1 MKFGLIG
8 LVVALLF
15 GVYLLFFSG
24 PGAITNVPADG
35 TSIVAFGDSLVAGVG
50 ATPGNDFVSQVAT
63 TVGEPIVN
71 LGTSGDTTRD
81 ALARIDEVLDQD
93 PKVVIVL
100 LGGNDFLQNIPEAET
115 FANLETI
122 IETIHESGSAVLLLG
137 VRGGVLRDNF
147 KEPFAALANTHN
159 TAYVSDVL
167 DGLITSPEL
176 MSDRIH
182 PNDAGYAIIAG
193 RVSPVLADML
203 TQE

>member
-8 LVVALLF
+8 LVVALLG

-24 PGAITNVPADG
+24 PGAITNVPSDG

-50 ATPGNDFVSQVAT
+50 ATAGNDLASQVSVA
-63 TVGEPIVN
+63 VGEPIVN
-71 LGTSGDTTRD
+71 LGVSGDTTRD
-81 ALARIDEVLDQD
+81 ALARIDEVLAQD

-137 VRGGVLRDNF
+137 VRGGILRDNF
-147 KEPFAALANTHN
+147 KEPFAALAATHN
-159 TAYVSDVL
+159 TAYVRDVL
-167 DGLITSPEL
+167 DGLITNPEL

-182 PNDAGYAIIAG
+182 PNNAGYTIIAG